1 MKRLILH
8 IRDKYLYDIRLQ
20 YKLLISHGLLI
31 FLPTIVLSFFVY
43 NNFYDSIVSDTI
55 LEEQSLAGQT
65 AASIEETLSLVILA
79 AESLEESS
87 AAAWLFPEY
96 SYQLSE
102 EMTQRQINALI
113 EQAEELQESRLI
125 TDIRFYVNDSLSFLT
140 DCDTQ
145 SLLFSSLSEVTGT
158 YWYGIFSSSNFSTLL
173 CPGLYLSVTEETT
186 RGDLAYITQVY
197 SGMEGEVYLA
207 VYFSQDELASILSAN
222 ATTDNSAYYILN
234 ERDVVVSTSDASL
247 SGAYY
252 MSNDALSELVGGV
265 NIYTTRAYLSDNIYV
280 GYYSIP
286 DTDWHLVS
294 ILSSTSLVQKGRN
307 LVIQFIALYI
317 AFFLLAFAF
326 SIFLSRSISLRIT
339 ALGEKMHSI
348 HNDRPERFESAR
360 PAQDE
365 IGDLVETYNYMSDEI
380 NQLLDEQME
389 NAEALKLKEFNA
401 LQSQINPHFLYN
413 TLDMINWLAQI
424 GKRKEVTQAVQALSR
439 FYKLTLSR
447 KDIRGSVAEELE
459 HVSLYVQLQNMRY
472 EDRIDF
478 VVDVPDTLADYEI
491 PRLTLQPIVENCIQ
505 HGLMEK
511 PEKSGTILI
520 TGWLE
525 EEELILLISDN
536 GVGMSPDQIASI
548 LSGERKPTGG
558 GSNIGIYNTHARL
571 QLLYGKRYG
580 LSYESQEGQG
590 TNTQIRLPALPH

>member
-1 MKRLILH
+1 MKRFCER

-20 YKLLISHGLLI
+20 SKLLISHGLLI

-65 AASIEETLSLVILA
+65 ASSIEESIASVMQA
-79 AESLEESS
+79 AVSLEESS
-87 AAAWLFPEY
+87 AANWLFPEY

-102 EMTQRQINALI
+102 TLVQRNINVLIKETKDLCESEM
-113 EQAEELQESRLI
+113 I
-125 TDIRFYVNDSLSFLT
+125 TDIRFYVSDSLSFLV
-140 DCDTQ
+140 DGDAR
-145 SLLFSSLSEVTGT
+145 SSLFSPLSEVTGT
-158 YWYGIFSSSNFSTLL
+158 YWYGIFSSRSISTLL
-173 CPGLYLSVTEETT
+173 CPSLYLSVTEEAG
-186 RGDLAYITQVY
+186 RGDLAYITQIY
-197 SGMEGEVYLA
+197 SGVEGEVYLA
-207 VYFSQDELASILSAN
+207 IYFSQDKLASILSAN
-222 ATTDNSAYYILN
+222 ANTDNSAYYILN

-252 MSNDALSELVGGV
+252 MSNETLSELVGGV
-265 NIYTTRAYLSDNIYV
+265 NIYTTRSYLSDNIYV

-307 LVIQFIALYI
+307 LVLQFIVLYI
-317 AFFLLAFAF
+317 AFFLLAFAI

-339 ALGEKMHSI
+339 ALSEKMHSI
-348 HNDRPERFESAR
+348 HNDRPERFESAK
-360 PAQDE
+360 PAHDE
-365 IGDLVETYNYMSDEI
+365 IGDLIETYNYMSDEI
-380 NQLLDEQME
+380 NQLLDQQLK
-389 NAEALKLKEFNA
+389 NAEVLKLKEFNA

-447 KDIRGSVAEELE
+447 RDTNGSVAEELE

-472 EDRIDF
+472 ENRIDF
-478 VVDVPDTLADYEI
+478 IIDVPDTLADYEI

-511 PEKSGTILI
+511 PEKAGTVLI

-525 EEELILLISDN
+525 GEDLVLLISDD
-536 GVGMSPDQIASI
+536 GVGMSSEQIASI

-558 GSNIGIYNTHARL
+558 GSNVGIYNTHARL
-571 QLLYGKRYG
+571 QLLYGERYG